1 MAQGGEAEGSP
12 GAPSQA
18 GTISAPVAAKAQQIA
33 GTIQQAPPQVQQE
46 AQGQFTQAY
55 GQRIQQSLHDTYTRS
70 YGFYNPQGVSE
81 QQFMQQADQ
90 LTNHFDISN
99 PYTAAV
105 LYPGDPV
112 AQGKFLDAA
121 QKYVQLKTI
130 GISTAM
136 DQSPLSLSVKSHIPP
151 MMLGSNDN
159 QKIMAYNNLKESLT
173 KLAGGGKIAEAN
185 VQNTLQRI
193 MAMNVPK
200 EEKKKMVLHAAQ
212 ELGVPLNTLESV
224 GVNTEA
230 E

>member
-1 MAQGGEAEGSP
+1 
-12 GAPSQA
+12 
-18 GTISAPVAAKAQQIA
+18 
-33 GTIQQAPPQVQQE
+33 
-46 AQGQFTQAY
+46 
-55 GQRIQQSLHDTYTRS
+55 
-70 YGFYNPQGVSE
+70 
-81 QQFMQQADQ
+81 
-90 LTNHFDISN
+90 
-99 PYTAAV
+99 
-105 LYPGDPV
+105 
-112 AQGKFLDAA
+112 
-121 QKYVQLKTI
+121 
-130 GISTAM
+130 
-136 DQSPLSLSVKSHIPP
+136 

-193 MAMNVPK
+193 MTMNVPK